1 MERGRTPIDA
11 NLLDSDREHWSGEVF
26 VENSFGNKG
35 KWFTSKN
42 IADLEDEVCPGDR
55 LEFDHYWYAHWGI
68 YVGRY
73 LGEEH
78 AVIHF
83 SMPTGRSA
91 FLKRKISGSA
101 FAASQK
107 PEIRADTIGKIL
119 GGSGKVR
126 INNSRDHTVKHLDP
140 NDIIGL
146 AKKMHRDKT
155 SIDYHL
161 LDSNCEHFVNL
172 CRYHEPH
179 SAQAE
184 AVQKTGLRCGIGVL
198 VTIAVLIFICKY
210 LKLAN

>member
-1 MERGRTPIDA
+1 MERGKTPIDA
-11 NLLDSDREHWSGEVF
+11 NLLDNDREHWSGEVF

-35 KWFTSKN
+35 QWYTSKN
-42 IADLEDEVCPGDR
+42 ITDLEDEVCPGDR
-55 LEFDHYWYAHWGI
+55 LEFGHHLYAHWGI

-73 LGEEH
+73 HDEEH

-83 SMPTGRSA
+83 SIPAGGSA
-91 FLKRKISGSA
+91 FSKKKISGSA
-101 FAASQK
+101 FAAGQK
-107 PEIRADTIGKIL
+107 PEIRADTIRKIL

-140 NDIIGL
+140 DEIIGL

-155 SIDYHL
+155 PIDYHL
-161 LDSNCEHFVNL
+161 LESNCEHFVNI
-172 CRYHEPH
+172 CRYDELH

-184 AVQKTGLRCGIGVL
+184 AVRTAGHLTRRGVAMILCIIQIG
-198 VTIAVLIFICKY
+198 KY